1 MNKYEKTIRQWD
13 EIFASKNTTI
23 PQHKNSGNTEFDK
36 SLFWLIQNAD
46 SIIDF
51 GCADG
56 SLLFLCSQYGTVR
69 HIGIDLSSQAIANAR
84 QRLADVSGQQS
95 FQFTCGGTEALQ
107 DLESSSMDAAILSN
121 ILDNLYPEDAHC
133 VLTQMKRIL
142 KPKGRLLVKLNPCLS
157 AEQISEYK
165 IKPIGENLYDDGMLL
180 WNNPTDEWDR
190 ILEQYFRRNKFKTIY
205 YKELD
210 LYQRLYELER
220 T

>member
-13 EIFASKNTTI
+13 EIFASKNTAI
-23 PQHKNSGNTEFDK
+23 PHPQNINEELGK
-36 SLFWLIQNAD
+36 SLSWLTQNAN
-46 SIIDF
+46 SVIDF

-56 SLLFLCSQYGTVR
+56 NLLLLCSQYGTAR
-69 HIGIDLSSQAIANAR
+69 HIGMDLSPQAIANASE
-84 QRLADVSGQQS
+84 RLSAFSGQQS
-95 FQFTCGGTEALQ
+95 FQFICGGTEALQ

-165 IKPIGENLYDDGMLL
+165 IKLIGENLYDDGMLL
-180 WNNPTDEWDR
+180 WNNPTEEWDR

-205 YKELD
+205 YKEQD

>member
-13 EIFASKNTTI
+13 EIFASKNTAI

-36 SLFWLIQNAD
+36 SLFWLIQKAD

-56 SLLFLCSQYGTVR
+56 NLLFLCSQYGTVR
-69 HIGIDLSSQAIANAR
+69 HIGIDLSSQAIANAKE
-84 QRLADVSGQQS
+84 RLTDVSGQQS

-107 DLESSSMDAAILSN
+107 DLESS
-121 ILDNLYPEDAHC
+121 EDAHC

-180 WNNPTDEWDR
+180 WNNPTEEWDR

-205 YKELD
+205 W
-210 LYQRLYELER
+210 QQGQAHRLYGLER
-220 T
+220 V